1 MYLNV
6 QSFVRPS
13 TDQIIWRV
21 PISSNGEQANK
32 GTLMPQM
39 SADRRYVLFESE
51 ATNLVPGDTNNA
63 RDIFHK
69 DLVTGVVSRVSVG
82 SKNEQGLSFSTDA
95 HMSDDGRH
103 VVFASWASNF
113 VPNDGNNVYDVFH
126 KDMLTGKITLVSAGI
141 DGNAAHGS
149 SSGAHISADGR
160 YVVFSSD
167 ANDLVPGDVNN
178 TTDIFCRDL
187 HTGTISL
194 VSTNSAGAQANK
206 GSFAAKMSANGRYVI
221 FASSASNLVPDDK
234 NGKDD
239 IFRKDLQTGKI
250 IRVST
255 RSDGGEA
262 NSDNLYLDG
271 HVSSDGRYVVF
282 VSNAT
287 NLVPGDTNNVSDVFL
302 KDLQTGMI
310 TLASTSSDGK
320 QANSYSSSAQVS
332 DDGRYV
338 VFTSKANNLVSGDTN
353 GEQDIFC
360 KDMLTGVIT
369 RLSTAAAGQ
378 QGSSA
383 SDAPQMSP
391 DGRYVTFMSNA
402 DNLVSGDGNGIADI
416 FLVDRFYQEHAGA
429 IIQSRFVETTL
440 AVGNA
445 SQASI
450 AWGDG
455 TSSTVVPA
463 SGQARFSHA
472 YASAG
477 SKAAT
482 VSLVEGALTWSVAHT
497 IDTSSGTMVRNAA
510 IADTLTGSAGRDTLN
525 GDGTADVLLG
535 LGGNDRLMGS
545 SGDDRLDG
553 GIGNDLL
560 KGDTGNDRLSGGMG
574 KDTLYG
580 GSGRD
585 VFMFGDREAGSS
597 KSKADYIADFSRRQ
611 GDKIDLSA
619 IDASTKKKGNQKFA
633 FIGDEDSFTKAGQ
646 VRFEKFKSTTYV
658 YLNTDN
664 DGAAEGVIK
673 LKGSLDMQKSWFV
686 L

>member
-6 QSFVRPS
+6 QSVFRPS

-21 PISSNGEQANK
+21 PVSSNGEQANK
-32 GTLMPQM
+32 SVLSPQM
-39 SADRRYVLFESE
+39 SADRRYVLFDSE
-51 ATNLVPGDTNNA
+51 ATNLVPGDTNDA
-63 RDIFHK
+63 RDIFRK

-113 VPNDGNNVYDVFH
+113 VPNDGNNLYDVFH

-141 DGNAAHGS
+141 DGNAADGS

-160 YVVFSSD
+160 YVLFSSD
-167 ANDLVPGDVNN
+167 ANDLVPGDANN
-178 TTDIFCRDL
+178 AADIFCRDL
-187 HTGTISL
+187 HNGTISL
-194 VSTNSAGAQANK
+194 VSTNSAGAQANN
-206 GSFAAKMSANGRYVI
+206 GSFAAKMSANGRYVV
-221 FASSASNLVPDDK
+221 FMSSASNLVPDDK
-234 NGKDD
+234 NGKAD

-255 RSDGGEA
+255 RSDGEEA
-262 NSDNLYLDG
+262 NSDDLYLDS

-282 VSNAT
+282 VSHAT
-287 NLVPGDTNNVSDVFL
+287 NLVPGDTNNVSDIFL

-320 QANSYSSSAQVS
+320 QANSYSSNAQVS

-353 GEQDIFC
+353 GEPDIFC
-360 KDMLTGVIT
+360 KDMVTGVVT

-378 QGSSA
+378 QGSSS

-391 DGRYVTFMSNA
+391 DGRYVAFSSHA
-402 DNLVSGDGNGIADI
+402 DNLVSGDGNGVTDI

-440 AVGNA
+440 SVGNA

-450 AWGDG
+450 VWGDG
-455 TSSTVVPA
+455 TSSTVAPA
-463 SGQARFSHA
+463 NGQAHFSHA

-497 IDTSSGTMVRNAA
+497 IDTNSGTMVRNTAV
-510 IADTLTGSAGRDTLN
+510 ADTLTGSSGRDTLV
-525 GDGTADVLLG
+525 GDGTADVLIG
-535 LGGNDRLMGS
+535 LGGNDRLVSGS
-545 SGDDRLDG
+545 
-553 GIGNDLL
+553 
-560 KGDTGNDRLSGGMG
+560 GNDRLSGGTG

-580 GSGRD
+580 GKGRD
-585 VFMFGDREAGSS
+585 VFVFGDRETGSS
-597 KSKADYIADFSRRQ
+597 KGKADYIADFSRSQ

-619 IDASTKKKGNQKFA
+619 IDANTNKNKKGNQKFS
-633 FIGDEDSFTKAGQ
+633 FIGNEDGFTKAGQ

-664 DGAAEGVIK
+664 DGAAEAVIK
-673 LKGSLDMQKSWFV
+673 LKGSFDMQKSWFV